1 VPVAGRLGI
10 ELLSG
15 AAAAFRLLDL
25 LIPGENIF
33 YFSVRRGRE
42 EVKKEGFRVFFV
54 TSNHKKVTVLKLCSE
69 GEESRRDHVLKV
81 LKKIFKKINF
91 LKKLNYF

>member
-1 VPVAGRLGI
+1 MPVAGRLGI

-33 YFSVRRGRE
+33 YFSVRRGK
-42 EVKKEGFRVFFV
+42 EVKKEGFRVFLCDFK
-54 TSNHKKVTVLKLCSE
+54 SQKGDSPKTVLGKRG
-69 GEESRRDHVLKV
+69 GEEISC
-81 LKKIFKKINF
+81 FKSI
-91 LKKLNYF
+91 

>member
-1 VPVAGRLGI
+1 MPVAGRLGI

-42 EVKKEGFRVFFV
+42 EVKKEGFRVFFCDFK
-54 TSNHKKVTVLKLCSE
+54 SQKGDSPKTVL
-69 GEESRRDHVLKV
+69 GRRGVEERSC
-81 LKKIFKKINF
+81 F
-91 LKKLNYF
+91 

>member
-1 VPVAGRLGI
+1 MPVAGRLGI

-15 AAAAFRLLDL
+15 AGAGAAAAAFRLLDL

-33 YFSVRRGRE
+33 YFSVWRGRE

-54 TSNHKKVTVLKLCSE
+54 TSNHKKVTVLKPCSE
-69 GEESRRDHVLKV
+69 GQA
-81 LKKIFKKINF
+81 
-91 LKKLNYF
+91 

>member
-1 VPVAGRLGI
+1 MPVAGRLGI

-69 GEESRRDHVLKV
+69 VEGSRRDHVLKV
-81 LKKIFKKINF
+81 FKTK
-91 LKKLNYF
+91 

>member
-1 VPVAGRLGI
+1 MPVAGRLGI

-42 EVKKEGFRVFFV
+42 EVKKEGFRVFF
-54 TSNHKKVTVLKLCSE
+54 
-69 GEESRRDHVLKV
+69 
-81 LKKIFKKINF
+81 
-91 LKKLNYF
+91 